1 MLFSFAAWANYS
13 FSLVV
18 LLGLGMLLLSLTTL
32 LNGIFRSLE
41 RLDLEAKIGIIQKIW
56 FFSASLIGVALLEQ
70 GMLWVAAAY
79 FSSHLIGLS
88 LTFVL
93 IIKYRWF
100 NLCYSSYNIKYIY
113 SHTWPLFIAAFLTVL
128 SVRIEI
134 FLLQYFH
141 GEQAVAI
148 YSAVIRLMDG
158 LVILS
163 TAYMAAVFP
172 RLVAL
177 VNQISQFIGLF
188 KHSLLILFVSS
199 TLVVIIAYIL
209 TPWGINFLY
218 GEDYNRSIIVLQT
231 LLPILPILFIAAL
244 LGQVLVALERQ
255 KWFMIALSIALGFSV
270 VIDVFTIPYWYE
282 LGAVIGYWSRELVLF
297 LLLSFLVYQA
307 LHNYKKNYHV

>member
-1 MLFSFAAWANYS
+1 
-13 FSLVV
+13 
-18 LLGLGMLLLSLTTL
+18 MLLLSLTTL

-56 FFSASLIGVALLEQ
+56 FFVASIIGVALLEQ

-88 LTFVL
+88 LTCVL

-100 NLCYSSYNIKYIY
+100 NLSYSYNIKYIY

-158 LVILS
+158 LVIIS

-172 RLVAL
+172 RLVSL
-177 VNQISQFIGLF
+177 VNQISQFIGLL
-188 KHSLLILFVSS
+188 KHSLLILFVTSG
-199 TLVVIIAYIL
+199 LIVIIAYVL
-209 TPWGINFLY
+209 TPWGIVFLY
-218 GEDYNRSIIVLQT
+218 GEDYNESILVLQA
-231 LLPILPILFIAAL
+231 LLPILPILFVAAL

-255 KWFMIALSIALGFSV
+255 KWFMIALSIALGFSLL
-270 VIDVFTIPYWYE
+270 IDVFTIPYWYE
-282 LGAVIGYWSRELVLF
+282 LGAVVGYWSREVLLF
-297 LLLSFLVYQA
+297 MLLSFMVYQA
-307 LHNYKKNYHV
+307 LHQIINKKIYHV

>member
-1 MLFSFAAWANYS
+1 
-13 FSLVV
+13 
-18 LLGLGMLLLSLTTL
+18 MLLLSLTTL

-41 RLDLEAKIGIIQKIW
+41 RLDLEAKIGIFQKLW
-56 FFSASLIGVALLEQ
+56 FFVASLIGVVLLEQ
-70 GMLWVAAAY
+70 GMFWVAAAY

-88 LTFVL
+88 LTVVL

-100 NLCYSSYNIKYIY
+100 NLSDSSYNIKYIY

-158 LVILS
+158 LVIIS

-177 VNQISQFIGLF
+177 VNQISQFIGLL
-188 KHSLLILFVSS
+188 KHSLLILFVTSG
-199 TLVVIIAYIL
+199 LIVIIAYIL
-209 TPWGINFLY
+209 TPWGIVFLY
-218 GEDYNRSIIVLQT
+218 GEDYNESILVLQA
-231 LLPILPILFIAAL
+231 LLPILPILFVAAL

-255 KWFMIALSIALGFSV
+255 KSFMIALSIALAFSLL
-270 VIDVFTIPYWYE
+270 IDVFTIPYWYE
-282 LGAVIGYWSRELVLF
+282 LGAVVGYWSREVLLF
-297 LLLSFLVYQA
+297 MLLSFMVYQA
-307 LHNYKKNYHV
+307 LYHV

>member
-1 MLFSFAAWANYS
+1 
-13 FSLVV
+13 
-18 LLGLGMLLLSLTTL
+18 MLLLSLTTL

-41 RLDLEAKIGIIQKIW
+41 RLDLEAKIGIFQKLW
-56 FFSASLIGVALLEQ
+56 FFAASVIGVVLLEQ
-70 GMLWVAAAY
+70 GMFWVAAAY
-79 FSSHLIGLS
+79 FSSHLIGVS
-88 LTFVL
+88 LTLIL

-100 NLCYSSYNIKYIY
+100 NLSYSTYNIKYIY

-158 LVILS
+158 LVIIS

-172 RLVAL
+172 RLVTLVSKISHFIAL
-177 VNQISQFIGLF
+177 L
-188 KHSLLILFVSS
+188 KHSLLILFVIAS
-199 TLVVIIAYIL
+199 LIVIIGYVL

-218 GEDYNRSIIVLQT
+218 GEDYNKSIIVLRS
-231 LLPILPILFIAAL
+231 LLPILPILFLAAL

-255 KWFMIALSIALGFSV
+255 KWFMIALSIALGFSI
-270 VIDVFTIPYWYE
+270 VIDVFSIPYWYE
-282 LGAVIGYWSRELVLF
+282 LGAVVGYWSREVLLF
-297 LLLSFLVYQA
+297 VLLSFMVYQA
-307 LHNYKKNYHV
+307 LRH